1 MSFSPPPILHATTQN
16 AKNAE
21 TLMQTDWKNLT
32 LSTGWAAVGG
42 HTPRVCK
49 VGQLV
54 VVTGAVLRQAGG
66 AYSSIATIP
75 AGYRPTTTQ
84 FIGSGVTNKG
94 GSYELY
100 TGPDGVLMCASY
112 ESAGSSAGIVMPIAA
127 IFVPV

>member
-1 MSFSPPPILHATTQN
+1 MLT
-16 AKNAE
+16 
-21 TLMQTDWKNLT
+21 QTDWVNLT
-32 LSTGWAAVGG
+32 LSTGWTAVNG

-49 VGQLV
+49 VGQIIFL
-54 VVTGAVLRQAGG
+54 TGAVLRQAGG

-75 AGYRPTTTQ
+75 AGYRPSTTQ
-84 FIGSGVTNKG
+84 FIGAGVTSKG